1 MISILDPNREVAPD
15 YVGYVVELNDG
26 RTLTGIIAAQTPNSI
41 TLKQAGSGG
50 EVILRSDIKEM
61 KSSSLSLM
69 PEGFEQ
75 SIKPEEMADL
85 LAFLM
90 AIRGGI

>member
-1 MISILDPNREVAPD
+1 MA
-15 YVGYVVELNDG
+15 YVVELNDG
-26 RTLTGIIAAQTPNSI
+26 RSLTGLIETQTPSSI
-41 TLKQAGSGG
+41 TLKQAGDGG
-50 EVILRSDIKEM
+50 GIVILRSEIKEM

-69 PEGFEQ
+69 PEGFEE
-75 SIKPEEMADL
+75 SIKPAEMADL